1 MGMNFTY
8 RVLLST
14 LLLGMATGAVAQPL
28 FTGTY
33 PARVA
38 SYLAND
44 SITRSRSATAPF
56 AIGEIIV
63 TGNKKT
69 KPYIIERELPFHRG
83 DTVNLPELVKGFEIA
98 RQQLMNTTLFND
110 VVVSLKAF
118 RGYTVDVQ
126 IDVRERWYIFP
137 LPYFKPV
144 DRNLAEWFKQDLSFE
159 RVNYGFKFNYNN
171 FTGRN
176 DKLKVWLITGY
187 TKQMQFQYEQPY
199 ADRSLKHGYKLNFTY
214 AYTREINFRTIGNEQ
229 AFSDTLGGLRRY
241 NAYVEYLYRPGLRTF
256 NSFRLGWIQEE
267 VEDRLLK
274 VNPDYFGNGLKRVS
288 YPEFQY
294 KQNYYKVDYIPFP
307 LTGWM
312 SEISFLKK
320 GINKDMNLWQLGGKY
335 QQSWK
340 LAPKTWYALQSIG
353 VLRVP
358 FKQPY
363 VNQRLFGYNDMY
375 LRGLENYV
383 VDGVGGILLRQSLR
397 YQVLKFNWYTGLK
410 SRGHAMIPFRFYA
423 RLFGDLGYAHN
434 PANPE
439 NSLTNRTLYT
449 AGIGLDMVTFY
460 DFVLRVDYGFNQL
473 GENGLFLHIKTDF

>member
-8 RVLLST
+8 RVLLSV
-14 LLLGMATGAVAQPL
+14 LLPAMATGAVAQPL

-33 PARVA
+33 PSRVS

-44 SITRSRSATAPF
+44 SISHSRSATAPF
-56 AIGEIIV
+56 TIGEIIV

-69 KPYIIERELPFHRG
+69 KPYIIERELPFQRG

-118 RGYTVDVQ
+118 RGYTVDIQ

-144 DRNLAEWFKQDLSFE
+144 DRNLAEWFKKDLSFE

-176 DKLKVWLITGY
+176 DKLRIWLITGY
-187 TKQMQFQYEQPY
+187 TKQMQFQYEQPN
-199 ADRSLKHGYKLNFTY
+199 ADPSLKHGYKLNFSY
-214 AYTREINFRTIGNEQ
+214 GYTREINFRTINNEQ

-241 NAYVEYLYRPGLRTF
+241 NASVEYLYRPGLRSF
-256 NSFRLGWIQEE
+256 HSFRLGWIQEE
-267 VEDRLLK
+267 VEDRVLNL
-274 VNPDYFGNGLKRVS
+274 NPEYFGNGLHRVS

-294 KQNYYKVDYIPFP
+294 KHNYFKVDYIPFP
-307 LTGWM
+307 LSGWM
-312 SEISFLKK
+312 SEISFQKK
-320 GINKDMNLWQLGGKY
+320 GINKDMNLWQLAGKY
-335 QQSWK
+335 QQTWK
-340 LAPKTWYALQSIG
+340 LAPKTWYALQTIG

-383 VDGVGGILLRQSLR
+383 VDGVGGVLLRQSLR
-397 YQVLKFNWYTGLK
+397 YQVLKFDWHTGLR
-410 SRGHAMIPFRFYA
+410 SRGHALIPFRFYA
-423 RLFGDLGYAHN
+423 RLFSDLGYAHN
-434 PANPE
+434 PSNPE

-449 AGIGLDMVTFY
+449 GGIGLDMVTFY
-460 DFVLRVDYGFNQL
+460 DFVLRLDYGFNQL